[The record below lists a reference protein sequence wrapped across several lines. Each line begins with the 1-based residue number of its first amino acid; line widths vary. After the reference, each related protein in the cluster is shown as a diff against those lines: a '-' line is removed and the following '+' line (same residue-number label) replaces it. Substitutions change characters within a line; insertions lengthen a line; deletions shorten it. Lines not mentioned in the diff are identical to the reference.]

1 MLEHHIW
8 LKCQEA
14 TEDMIATTRHYVCT
28 AWNVIKMQKAINPT
42 SSISF
47 GDWSTEECS
56 KRQKKKTLRANWM
69 DFIDQVGTTCN
80 IMHYQDHFAI
90 MQNE

>member
-1 MLEHHIW
+1 
-8 LKCQEA
+8 
-14 TEDMIATTRHYVCT
+14 MIATARHYVCT
-28 AWNVIKMQKAINPT
+28 VWNVLKMQKAINPT
-42 SSISF
+42 SSISI
-47 GDWSTEECS
+47 GDWSIEECS
-56 KRQKKKTLRANWM
+56 KRQKKKILRANWM